1 MWCMVDTLLF
11 RVSGSKN
18 GVGASYIRSVPRRDL
33 RLSAGCGA
41 CVCRR
46 AELRSTYTLLLR
58 KFATTRTEPRSER
71 STATAAHTHM
81 RMRAPN
87 TVRYPCHL
95 QRWQSGPSRVTS
107 ETRPCDTIV
116 TFVFMCDSDIP
127 LSIMTMHS
135 TVSQVSL
142 PLSASASSALQHAFQ
157 VRALA
162 QKFWEPGPALK
173 A

>member
-46 AELRSTYTLLLR
+46 AELRSLYTLLLR
-58 KFATTRTEPRSER
+58 EFATTRTEPRCTLQPQPPTR
-71 STATAAHTHM
+71 PMPGAG
-81 RMRAPN
+81 PN
-87 TVRYPCHL
+87 RPGYPYRL
-95 QRWQSGPSRVTS
+95 QRWQSGPSRVT
-107 ETRPCDTIV
+107 TRPCDTIV
-116 TFVFMCDSDIP
+116 TSVFMCDSDIP

-135 TVSQVSL
+135 VSFIA
-142 PLSASASSALQHAFQ
+142 PLGLSIQCAPACL
-157 VRALA
+157 
-162 QKFWEPGPALK
+162 PGPGARAEILGTW
-173 A
+173 ARLEGLIGTRS

>member
-1 MWCMVDTLLF
+1 MVDTLLF

-71 STATAAHTHM
+71 STATAAYTP
-81 RMRAPN
+81 MRAPRN
-87 TVRYPCHL
+87 GTPYPCHL

-135 TVSQVSL
+135 VSHCPSRPQHPVR
-142 PLSASASSALQHAFQ
+142 SSMPSRSGRSRRNFGNL
-157 VRALA
+157 
-162 QKFWEPGPALK
+162 GPP
-173 A
+173 